1 MDWFSEELPGQW
13 RQSLPITD
21 KLVDQR
27 SPFQHIQVFDTKDF
41 GRMLVLDGKVQCS
54 ERDEFTY
61 HEMLA
66 HVPLLTHP
74 NPQKVLVVGGG
85 DGGTVREVL
94 KHPSVTKVTLVEI
107 DEQVIEV
114 ARKWLPSMASGLAPS
129 ERLEIVTKDAA
140 EAIRGMP
147 KQDVILVDSSDPEG
161 PSEVLFSQQFFA
173 SLKEALQPDG
183 VIALQAGSPLFYAKQ
198 IADARSKLEKIF
210 RYVRP
215 YLVPVILYP
224 GGAWCLI
231 SASDAYDP
239 QRTPA
244 PRSLKV
250 RYYCP
255 EVHLASMARC
265 EF

>member
-27 SPFQHIQVFDTKDF
+27 SPFQHIQVFDPIDF

-107 DEQVIEV
+107 SWRHGSLGCSQ
-114 ARKWLPSMASGLAPS
+114 
-129 ERLEIVTKDAA
+129 
-140 EAIRGMP
+140 
-147 KQDVILVDSSDPEG
+147 
-161 PSEVLFSQQFFA
+161 SQQNR
-173 SLKEALQPDG
+173 
-183 VIALQAGSPLFYAKQ
+183 
-198 IADARSKLEKIF
+198 ADERCRRRST
-210 RYVRP
+210 
-215 YLVPVILYP
+215 
-224 GGAWCLI
+224 GA
-231 SASDAYDP
+231 
-239 QRTPA
+239 
-244 PRSLKV
+244 
-250 RYYCP
+250 
-255 EVHLASMARC
+255 
-265 EF
+265 